1 YPCHVRGER
10 SPLELRGEGEA
21 PRGVLYSQLSGAL
34 PSFEATMRCDHMFEQ
49 RRAGLHAD
57 SPGIDVVGDRGTLR
71 LVRELPSARLLWHEL
86 TETTDLL
93 LNRPKTWCWIGFC
106 RPDTR
111 RSPSDV
117 DSSN

>member
-1 YPCHVRGER
+1 MCVESVRPWNFAAKAKPPEECCTVSSLALCHRSRPPCAVITC
-10 SPLELRGEGEA
+10 SSKDELDFMRI
-21 PRGVLYSQLSGAL
+21 L
-34 PSFEATMRCDHMFEQ
+34 PVST
-49 RRAGLHAD
+49 
-57 SPGIDVVGDRGTLR
+57 S
-71 LVRELPSARLLWHEL
+71 SARLLWHEL